1 MEFGRHLKSKSLKYL
16 EPKIAAWDFR
26 VEIFSI
32 LDCKFHGKIPKNDQ
46 PCKASFFQKSWSIGD
61 HRRIL
66 HLKIRC
72 ETLSHRLWDDSS
84 QCPNCPYNGDLFV
97 WGKHRSTGILPR
109 QKGFMFQTV
118 WEADPVF
125 KKQNCST
132 SPYQIN
138 GSWSILMLHHGKFT
152 SANPF
157 L

>member
-1 MEFGRHLKSKSLKYL
+1 MHLKSKNLKYL

-61 HRRIL
+61 HRRLL

-109 QKGFMFQTV
+109 QKGFMFG
-118 WEADPVF
+118 
-125 KKQNCST
+125 NRL
-132 SPYQIN
+132 
-138 GSWSILMLHHGKFT
+138 GSRFCFQKTKLLHFT
-152 SANPF
+152 LSNQQFRGQSWCFTMVNSQSANPF